1 LWFESASSSCL
12 IQFIGI
18 QQNDTVSAGIL
29 VLIISRD
36 KVFGSWSYELLPILS
51 LIAKHVNGVG
61 IYSIISYDP
70 IIIQQ
75 TLWYLN
81 RLVCWQLSSAT
92 NIPHAFWKRCR
103 LQLISSATLW
113 FLISLRRLSVKCGI
127 LSLKPWINVS
137 HNWLKYTFFVS
148 NFGRIELPTMSTI
161 SGIAVQSGVCSPMTH
176 ENGNFLSSAP
186 GAL

>member
-1 LWFESASSSCL
+1 VNFTNFKSYCQARKWCWDLFHY
-12 IQFIGI
+12 
-18 QQNDTVSAGIL
+18 IL
-29 VLIISRD
+29 
-36 KVFGSWSYELLPILS
+36 
-51 LIAKHVNGVG
+51 
-61 IYSIISYDP
+61 DP

-81 RLVCWQLSSAT
+81 RLLCWQLSSAT
-92 NIPHAFWKRCR
+92 NILEAFWKRCR

-113 FLISLRRLSVKCGI
+113 FLISLKRLSVKCGI

-137 HNWLKYTFFVS
+137 HNWLKYTFFVF

-161 SGIAVQSGVCSPMTH
+161 SGIAVFKMVYCLCSPMTH